1 MSDLT
6 ITHAGSTVTTTS
18 DGGLNKGVVIRV
30 QPTLET
36 SEYAVGDVLFAP
48 IELPKAVRTKG
59 GISLIRNMF
68 IIDKEKQAQDYEI
81 FLFEKST
88 SLGTVNA
95 TANISNDDFVTGNL
109 LGMYYVDTDQSDSAS
124 LDNVLVSQVHNTDQ
138 ARPAT
143 FNPTILQASSDS
155 TSVYLTA
162 TCLGG
167 TGTYA
172 ADSLNFV
179 LHVEYLS

>member
-1 MSDLT
+1 
-6 ITHAGSTVTTTS
+6 
-18 DGGLNKGVVIRV
+18 
-30 QPTLET
+30 
-36 SEYAVGDVLFAP
+36 
-48 IELPKAVRTKG
+48 
-59 GISLIRNMF
+59 
-68 IIDKEKQAQDYEI
+68 
-81 FLFEKST
+81 
-88 SLGTVNA
+88 
-95 TANISNDDFVTGNL
+95 
-109 LGMYYVDTDQSDSAS
+109 MYYIDTDQSDSAS
-124 LDNVLVSQVHNTDQ
+124 LDNVKVSQVHNTDQ

-167 TGTYA
+167 TATYA